1 MYLLYG
7 GGVTRSAADE
17 SVLREL
23 QIPFK
28 LVSID
33 IHQDEHSSD
42 EFKKLNPSGLVPAL
56 VSPEGEV
63 LTEMVAIAIYLCER
77 HPHNKLVPDIN
88 SPLRGKF
95 LNRLFFISNQ
105 LDNRAKT
112 LFYPHRWSIDTNDA
126 ERISQKAV
134 KDLEASWAIY
144 ENWLQNEGPYAL
156 GETFSLLDI
165 LMSLW
170 VAYGLDNPEDI
181 NRQFPAVNDCYQLVC
196 KRPLAGPP
204 LLHIRELVEAGF

>member
-1 MYLLYG
+1 MYVLYG

-23 QIPFK
+23 QVPFE
-28 LVSID
+28 LINID
-33 IHQDEHSSD
+33 IHTDEHCTD
-42 EFKKLNPSGLVPAL
+42 TFKEINPSGLVPAL
-56 VSPEGEV
+56 VTPEKET

-77 HPHNKLVPDIN
+77 HPQSSLIPAIN
-88 SPLRGKF
+88 SPLRGKY
-95 LNRLFFISNQ
+95 LSRLFFISNE

-112 LFYPHRWSIDTNDA
+112 LFYPHRWSTDSDDA
-126 ERISQKAV
+126 TRISIKAV
-134 KDLEASWAIY
+134 KDLKASWSIY
-144 ENWLQNEGPYAL
+144 EQWLKQDGPYAL

-170 VAYGLDNPEDI
+170 VAYGLDNSEDI
-181 NRQFPAVNDCYQLVC
+181 NQKYPAVDRCYKLVC
-196 KRPLAGPP
+196 DRPLAGPP